1 MVTRARSH
9 GVLAQACLLHILD
22 MVPSTVSSEPGP
34 RTRSLRELGLQAWLG
49 RIYPSALVI
58 GSGSQGLAC

>member
-22 MVPSTVSSEPGP
+22 MVPSPVSSEPGP
-34 RTRSLRELGLQAWLG
+34 RTRSLRQLGLQAWLR
-49 RIYPSALVI
+49 RIYPSALII
-58 GSGSQGLAC
+58 GSGSRGLAC

>member
-34 RTRSLRELGLQAWLG
+34 RTQSLRELGLQDWLG
-49 RIYPSALVI
+49 KIYPSALGI
-58 GSGSQGLAC
+58 GSGSQGLTC